1 MRGNISSISACCDK
15 PLCCSSAT
23 TSKRAQH
30 INTSELQHEV
40 DRNKTSLSDQL
51 VSSTDFVTVYYRHH
65 SSSNFFFFF

>member
-1 MRGNISSISACCDK
+1 MRGNISSISACCYK

-51 VSSTDFVTVYYRHH
+51 VTVYHRHH
-65 SSSNFFFFF
+65 SSSNFFFFFKVL